1 MQADSLP
8 NDIQNA
14 VCNKEIKI
22 DRNLYSLFWDT
33 GAWYVRCVGYFLENN

>member
-1 MQADSLP
+1 MQVNSLP

-33 GAWYVRCVGYFLENN
+33 GAWYVQEVEYFEYS